1 MVDFSIFNADKLRR
15 MNEITMT
22 TRDAQLGEFLA
33 RVLAVMDGEHDGA
46 EPEVEATDVV
56 EAPVEA
62 PVEAKALPVVE
73 KSNATTIKQLV
84 ADYNE
89 LIDALKTVGVIS

>member
-1 MVDFSIFNADKLRR
+1 MVDFSIFDADKLRR

-62 PVEAKALPVVE
+62 KSLPVVE

-89 LIDALKTVGVIS
+89 LIDALKTVGVIA